1 MRALYILLPFLCIIA
16 IAYRYYSAFIAAKVM
31 ALDDSRLTPAHAKF
45 DGHNYYP
52 TSRWVLFWHH
62 FAAITGAGPLLGP
75 VLAAQFGFA
84 PGFIWLIVGVCLA
97 GAVHDFTVLWAS
109 TRRGGRSLAEIAR
122 TEIDPIAGV
131 TAAMAVIFIV
141 IIALAGLGIAVV
153 NALAESAWAT
163 STIGLTIPLAVVMGF
178 CMFKWTKG
186 KITQA
191 TIGGVIGM
199 ILCVVIGE
207 RVAASGIAHW
217 FILSKHQLTLLLG
230 LYGFAASVLPVWMLL
245 TPRDYLSTF
254 MKISIIGFLVIG
266 VLFVNPQL
274 QMPAISQYAGG
285 AVRLFR
291 SVLPLLVHHDR
302 LRRHFG
308 LPWPDLVG
316 HDAQDGG
323 QGSRPPSDRL
333 RGDALR
339 GPRRRYGAHRRHGA
353 SPGATISRS
362 TRHRPSSRPCV
373 TLPVRPWRW

>member
-1 MRALYILLPFLCIIA
+1 M
-16 IAYRYYSAFIAAKVM
+16 
-31 ALDDSRLTPAHAKF
+31 
-45 DGHNYYP
+45 
-52 TSRWVLFWHH
+52 
-62 FAAITGAGPLLGP
+62 
-75 VLAAQFGFA
+75 
-84 PGFIWLIVGVCLA
+84 
-97 GAVHDFTVLWAS
+97 
-109 TRRGGRSLAEIAR
+109 AR

-131 TAAMAVIFIV
+131 TAAIAVIFIV
-141 IIALAGLGIAVV
+141 IIALAGLGIAGV

-186 KITQA
+186 KVTQA

-245 TPRDYLSTF
+245 TPLDYLSTF
-254 MKISIIGFLVIG
+254 MKISIIGFLLIG

-285 AVRLFR
+285 GGPIIPGPLFPFLFITIACGAI
-291 SVLPLLVHHDR
+291 SGFHGLISSGTTPKMVDKEAD
-302 LRRHFG
+302 LRPIG
-308 LPWPDLVG
+308 YGAMLCEGLVG
-316 HDAQDGG
+316 VM
-323 QGSRPPSDRL
+323 
-333 RGDALR
+333 ALI
-339 GPRRRYGAHRRHGA
+339 AATALHL
-353 SPGATISRS
+353 GATISRS

>member
-16 IAYRYYSAFIAAKVM
+16 IAYRYYSAFIAANVM

-52 TSRWVLFWHH
+52 TSRWVLVGHH

-131 TAAMAVIFIV
+131 TAAIAVIFIV

-178 CMFKWTKG
+178 YMFKWTKG

-217 FILSKHQLTLLLG
+217 FILLKHQLTLLLE

-254 MKISIIGFLVIG
+254 MKITIIGFLVIG

-285 AVRLFR
+285 GGPIIPGPLFPFLFITIACGAISGFHGLISSGTTPKMVDKEADLRPIGYGAMLCEGLVGVMALIAATALHPGRLFR
-291 SVLPLLVHHDR
+291 DQHATGR
-302 LRRHFG
+302 L
-308 LPWPDLVG
+308 PDL
-316 HDAQDGG
+316 A
-323 QGSRPPSDRL
+323 
-333 RGDALR
+333 
-339 GPRRRYGAHRRHGA
+339 
-353 SPGATISRS
+353 
-362 TRHRPSSRPCV
+362 
-373 TLPVRPWRW
+373 